1 MLEPDGYSG
10 LKKCCEDSVSAL
22 FTGICAHNSRPVYIR
37 YIYANEVS
45 PSCNEQIIQ
54 NYKLLKTVSP
64 EYVTKLLDLRHETAS
79 PKHMVIIYEKAE
91 EETLQACQNG
101 QRLPISD
108 FLHIA
113 NQLATAVKSIHQLAI
128 PIKVLSP
135 SMIFYHPA
143 SRSLR
148 LDASSILFNNLYP
161 DNDIHLDKHFET
173 AATCSG
179 LSYISPEQTGRLNC
193 PVDYRTD
200 FYSLGIIFYELLT
213 GKLPFDSENPSE
225 IIHSHLARHPVP
237 PSRIWVDIPGT
248 LSNITMKLMEKIPDD
263 RYQSTYGILAD
274 IHQCRLQYQN
284 SGSISSFALGSED
297 LPEQIHISQKL
308 FGRENE
314 FSQMVE
320 IFERIRNGSAELLL
334 ISGSPGIGKSRL
346 VHEMDKQIAEATG
359 YFGIGKYD
367 PFQKNFP
374 YSAIIQAFQEVIRQ
388 ILTESA
394 NRVQSWEIKLREAL
408 GSHGQIMINV
418 IPEIELII
426 GPQPPA
432 PEMSPPD
439 AQTRFHQMFERFI
452 QTFAQKEHPLVIF
465 LDDIHWIDSAS
476 LKLIERLLSTS
487 AIHHCFFIGAFRNN
501 ELAKNKNL
509 SLAFLSILKNNF
521 PVTLMNLE
529 GIEEEHVRQ
538 IIIASLSKNVEKI
551 NSLAAI
557 INQKTGGNPFF
568 IGQFIQAL
576 SSKKLLCLDYT
587 SGIWRW
593 DEYAIQ
599 SENITDNVID
609 IMLDEI
615 QKLPI
620 GTQEMMKLA
629 ACIGNRFDFQIL
641 AAVSEIHIVETA
653 SLLSESVKAGF
664 ILAKG
669 ESNRFL
675 NEIMTSRK
683 PVAGQPDPSGSHP
696 ENSFFFEF
704 LHDRVRQA
712 VYSLVPI
719 EQRKTVHFHI
729 GRLMLNHMK
738 KENFQY
744 NIFNLVNQLN
754 YGVDMIPTT
763 HHQIEL
769 AELNLTAGRKAKE
782 STAYP
787 LALSYLI
794 TGVSLLPKK
803 SWIDHYQLSLDLLFE
818 KMECEYLNQ
827 DFEAADNS
835 FMTITERAHSSLD
848 KAYAFNIK
856 MIMFAG
862 QARHQEAV
870 QIGLNGLRSI
880 GVNISEP
887 GGMASVL
894 LPLFMARIKMQWRRI
909 SKLVDLPEATDPRQ
923 KLIMTLLMNI
933 SFSAYLCNPYLIV
946 IVALQ
951 IIERSIKYG
960 NTHASSIGYMIYGA
974 ILCAI
979 FKQYERGNRFGNL
992 GLQIQ
997 KKYGRAETNSKIFLY
1012 YGMGI
1017 CPWQHPIHTAIKSNR
1032 KGLSSAL
1039 ETGDCN
1045 WAVYHIQSILIFLFA
1060 QGKPLAEIYSE
1071 CESYYDYVS
1080 STKDSAALNYLIS
1093 LKQVIQ
1099 CLKGHTQNE
1108 FSLDDQDFS
1117 EENHVRQ
1124 IIGENIHII
1133 LLRHYL
1139 LKMRLLYI
1147 MGDLDEALR
1156 LAMLCEGLL
1165 QYHLG
1170 TIIITEY
1177 YFFHSLILLAKN
1189 HHGTLLQKLKTWQLL
1204 KRNEKVITGMA
1215 RACPDNFEHKLFLI
1229 KAETARVQG
1238 KITTASGFFQQ
1249 AIHSARKHGFVH
1261 MEAIANELAAKLYL
1275 SQGLEKVGK
1284 TFLAEAIDAYRR
1296 WGADAKIKMLYRQYP
1311 ALMAQINEPSVHLPT
1326 PHRIDYTD
1334 VVHSLQ
1340 AISTEIVLDSL
1351 LQKLMQI
1358 VIRNAGARKG
1368 FFLLK
1373 TSNQLE
1379 IKAVGHIGN
1388 PIRVTLQSSPVEN
1401 RTDMLLSAINY
1412 VKRTGKILVMD
1423 DAARQGDFPTDPY
1436 MIQTR
1441 PKSVLCL
1448 PILRQSELIAILYL
1462 ENDIAAGAFT
1472 PDRIEVL
1479 QLIASQAAISFE
1491 NAKLYD
1497 HVIQKERDLRIVSE
1511 KLRSLSSELL
1521 LTEERERRR
1530 IAVDLHDRIGH
1541 ALANVRI
1548 QLGLLQ
1554 EAGGDKSAE
1563 KILQTIHDQIDQSIT
1578 DTQSLT
1584 FELSPPVLYDL
1595 GLEAAIEWLVYQMNE
1610 QHDIQIDF
1618 SDDHKPKPLGEDV
1631 RILIFQAARELL
1643 FNIVKHAQ
1651 AHHAWVSIQAGPEN
1665 LHVAIEDDGIGFEMT
1680 KAGHMTRKGG
1690 GFGLFSIQERM
1701 KYQGGVLDI
1710 SSKPGHG
1717 TRITMTLPMKSKDME
1732 NERTAS

>member
-1 MLEPDGYSG
+1 MLEPDGYAG
-10 LKKCCEDSVSAL
+10 LKKCCRDSVSAL
-22 FTGICAHNSRPVYIR
+22 FTGIRIQDSRPVYIR
-37 YIYANEVS
+37 HIYANEIS
-45 PSCNEQIIQ
+45 PSIHEQIIQ
-54 NYKLLKTVSP
+54 NYKHLKTVSP
-64 EYVTKLLDLRHETAS
+64 EFVTKLLDLKNETSS
-79 PKHMVIIYEKAE
+79 PKNMIIIYEKAR

-101 QRLPISD
+101 QRFQISD

-128 PIKVLSP
+128 PIKALSP
-135 SMIFYHPA
+135 SMIFYNPA
-143 SRSLR
+143 GRSLR
-148 LDASSILFNNLYP
+148 LDVSSILFNNLYP
-161 DNDIHLDKHFET
+161 DNILHQDTPFET
-173 AATCSG
+173 ATACSG

-213 GKLPFDSENPSE
+213 GKLPFDSEDPSE

-237 PSRIWVDIPGT
+237 PSKIWVDIPGI
-248 LSNITMKLMEKIPDD
+248 LSNITMKLLAKIPDD

-274 IHQCRLQYQN
+274 IHQCRMQYQN
-284 SGSISSFALGSED
+284 TGSISSFALGSED

-314 FSQMVE
+314 FSQMME

-334 ISGSPGIGKSRL
+334 ISGFPGIGKSRL

-394 NRVQSWEIKLREAL
+394 NRIQSWEIKLREAL

-439 AQTRFHQMFERFI
+439 AQNRFHQMFERFI
-452 QTFAQKEHPLVIF
+452 QAFAQKEHPLVIF

-476 LKLIERLLSTS
+476 LKLIERILSTS

-521 PVTLMNLE
+521 PVTMMNLE

-538 IIIASLSKNVEKI
+538 IIITSLSKNVENI
-551 NSLAAI
+551 NPLAAI
-557 INQKTGGNPFF
+557 INRKTGGNPFF

-587 SGIWRW
+587 SGMWRW
-593 DEYAIQ
+593 DEQAIQ
-599 SENITDNVID
+599 SENITDNVVA

-615 QKLPI
+615 QKLPA

-653 SLLSESVKAGF
+653 SLLLASVKAGF

-675 NEIMTSRK
+675 NEILASRK
-683 PVAGQPDPSGSHP
+683 PVAGQPDPSDSHP

-729 GRLMLNHMK
+729 GKLMLNHMK
-738 KENFQY
+738 KEHFQY

-754 YGVDMIPTT
+754 YGVDMIATT
-763 HHQIEL
+763 RQQIEL

-794 TGVSLLPKK
+794 TGVSLLPKT
-803 SWIDHYQLSLDLLFE
+803 SWIDHYQLSLDLFFE

-827 DFEAADNS
+827 DFEAANNS
-835 FMTITERAHSSLD
+835 FITITGGAHSSLD

-870 QIGLNGLRSI
+870 KIGLDGLRSI

-909 SKLVDLPEATDPRQ
+909 PKLVNLPEATDPRQ

-951 IIERSIKYG
+951 IIDRTMKYG

-997 KKYGRAETNSKIFLY
+997 EKFGRAETNSKIFLY

-1017 CPWQHPIHTAIKSNR
+1017 CPWQHPIHIAIKSNR
-1032 KGLSSAL
+1032 NGLANAL

-1060 QGKPLAEIYSE
+1060 QGTPLAEIYSE
-1071 CESYYDYVS
+1071 CESYYDYIAG
-1080 STKDSAALNYLIS
+1080 TKDSAALNYLIS

-1108 FSLDDQDFS
+1108 FSLDDHDFS
-1117 EENHVRQ
+1117 EENHVRK

-1147 MGDLDEALR
+1147 MGDMDEALR
-1156 LAMLCEGLL
+1156 PAMLCEGLL

-1189 HHGTLLQKLKTWQLL
+1189 HHKGFLQKLKTWRLL
-1204 KRNEKVITGMA
+1204 KRNEKAIAGMA

-1238 KITTASGFFQQ
+1238 KNAAAAAFFQK
-1249 AIHSARKHGFVH
+1249 AIQSARQNGFIH
-1261 MEAIANELAAKLYL
+1261 MEAIANELAAKLFL
-1275 SQGLEKVGK
+1275 AQGFEKVGK
-1284 TFLAEAIDAYRR
+1284 TFLAEAADAYRR
-1296 WGADAKIKMLYRQYP
+1296 WGADAKIKMLSKQYP
-1311 ALMAQINEPSVHLPT
+1311 SMTARITGPSVHP
-1326 PHRIDYTD
+1326 PIPNRIDYTD

-1340 AISTEIVLDSL
+1340 AISTEIVLDNL

-1373 TSNQLE
+1373 TDNQLE
-1379 IKAVGHIGN
+1379 IKAAGHIGN

-1412 VKRTGKILVMD
+1412 VQRTGKTLVMD
-1423 DAARQGDFPTDPY
+1423 DAARQGDFATDPY
-1436 MIQTR
+1436 MIQAG

-1462 ENDIAAGAFT
+1462 ENDIAIGAFT
-1472 PDRIEVL
+1472 PDRIETL

-1491 NAKLYD
+1491 NAKLYA
-1497 HVIQKERDLRIVSE
+1497 HVIQKERDLRTVSE

-1554 EAGGDKSAE
+1554 EAKGEKSAA
-1563 KILQTIHDQIDQSIT
+1563 KILQTIHDQIDQSIS

-1610 QHDIQIDF
+1610 QHGIQISF
-1618 SDDHKPKPLGEDV
+1618 SDDHKPKPLGEDI
-1631 RILIFQAARELL
+1631 RILIFQATRELL

-1651 AHHAWVSIQAGPEN
+1651 AHHAWVSIQAQLEN
-1665 LHVAIEDDGIGFEMT
+1665 VRVAIEDDGIGFEMS
-1680 KAGHMTRKGG
+1680 KAGYMIRKGG
-1690 GFGLFSIQERM
+1690 GFGLFSIQERL

-1717 TRITMTLPMKSKDME
+1717 TRITMTLPMKSNDME
-1732 NERTAS
+1732 K